1 MDITTFFEQSI
12 GKWVSQRTSHLLIQN
27 QSENVRSDVMVE
39 ALAKDD
45 PAVVQLCQQQGI
57 HPDRAAGG
65 MKLSWKSIIDR
76 DPSPKTGTSLLVAI
90 PDTDHPQQ
98 GQILSQV
105 RPGQAVS
112 GRYSLGNDDVL
123 TLTTETGDLST
134 EEQIWFAGENVRL
147 RSSVVKQNGN
157 CQIASFHSEIRLG
170 GAPAAAQSAAAEAK
184 R

>member
-39 ALAKDD
+39 ALLKDD
-45 PAVVQLCQQQGI
+45 PAVVQLCQQQGVN
-57 HPDRAAGG
+57 PALVAGG
-65 MKLSWKSIIDR
+65 MKLSWKSIVAH
-76 DPSPKTGTSLLVAI
+76 DPSPQTGSSLLVAI
-90 PDTDHPQQ
+90 PDAGQPQQ

-105 RPGQAVS
+105 KIGQAVT
-112 GRYSLGNDDVL
+112 GRYSLGEDDVL
-123 TLTTETGDLST
+123 TLTTEAGDIST
-134 EEQIWFAGENVRL
+134 EEQIWFAGPNVRL
-147 RSSVVKQNGN
+147 RSSVVKHRGN

-170 GAPAAAQSAAAEAK
+170 GAPAAAQSATAEVT